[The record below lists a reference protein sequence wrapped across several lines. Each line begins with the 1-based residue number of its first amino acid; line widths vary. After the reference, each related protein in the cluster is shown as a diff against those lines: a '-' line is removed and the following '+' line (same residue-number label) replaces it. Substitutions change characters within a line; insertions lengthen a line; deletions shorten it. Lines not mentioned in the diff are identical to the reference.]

1 MEPVVMDED
10 QQLAGKRGDRL
21 RQLRAFCHTA
31 RLESMTRAAEYLR
44 SSQPSVSQQVRAL
57 ERELSLDLF
66 ERRGVRIAL
75 TPAGR
80 RLYRLALPVVT
91 GMDRLPD
98 AFADRY
104 HVSDSGELVIAAG
117 QSTAAFVLPGYLER
131 FRERHPRTRVQVRC
145 GGGRERM
152 EWLRA
157 WEVDVALGAM
167 DVPPPDLLYRHIC
180 YSSHVLITPEDHPMA
195 EHDSF
200 EVRDFASHPLVLPR
214 AGFYARQM
222 MDTHMRLHGFVP
234 EVAAEV
240 DGWNAVKRYVEAG
253 VGICVVPEVC
263 LTARDRVRRIP
274 IDHLLPRMSFGML
287 VRRDRDG
294 ALDRTGLTTAAKH
307 FIELLAPDSPAAAE
321 AA

>member
-1 MEPVVMDED
+1 MEPVVMDESTP
-10 QQLAGKRGDRL
+10 LAGRHGDRL

-31 RLESMTRAAEYLR
+31 RLESMTRAAEYLH

-66 ERRGVRIAL
+66 ERRGVRLTL
-75 TPAGR
+75 TPAGK
-80 RLYRLALPVVT
+80 RLYRLAFPVVT
-91 GMDRLPD
+91 GMDRLPN

-104 HVSDSGELVIAAG
+104 HVSDPGELVIAAG

-131 FRERHPRTRVQVRC
+131 FRERQPRVRVHVRC
-145 GGGRERM
+145 GGGRERV

-167 DVPPPDLLYRHIC
+167 DVPPPDLLYRHIFSC
-180 YSSHVLITPEDHPMA
+180 SHVLVTPVDHPLA
-195 EHDSF
+195 GRDSF
-200 EVRDFASHPLVLPR
+200 EVGELASHPLVLPR

-240 DGWNAVKRYVEAG
+240 EGWNAVKRYVEAG
-253 VGICVVPEVC
+253 VGISVVPEIC
-263 LTARDRVRRIP
+263 LTERDRVRRIRV
-274 IDHLLPRMSFGML
+274 DHLLPRMSYGML
-287 VRRDRDG
+287 ARRDG
-294 ALDRTGLTTAAKH
+294 NGELDRTGLTVAAQH
-307 FIELLAPDSPAAAE
+307 FIELLIPDSPAAAE